1 MIDVESLTIDYGLAD
16 RAVQAVERVDFRL
29 EEGRSL
35 ALIGPSGC
43 GKTSILF
50 ALAGL
55 LSPSNGT
62 IKIGGGPV
70 TGPRRE
76 VALILQ
82 NAGLLP
88 WKTVWQNA
96 NLSLLLAGDYPEH
109 NAGVILDDLG
119 LTEVKSRFP
128 AELSEGMKRR
138 VGIARAL
145 STAPSVLLMD
155 EPLASLDTLTRERIQ
170 DLFLTLWQE
179 HRFSLILVT
188 HDIVEAA
195 FLGQEIIVLTKRPAQ
210 VKATVINPKMGSLDY
225 RQSEAFQGRSTTYG
239 RRSNDETQNHL
250 YRGHHCPGFKEHPA
264 LCEKPGDEPGDHLHR
279 EHRHPPFFVGDSEPR
294 GERDQPF
301 PAPSRPL

>member
-96 NLSLLLAGDYPEH
+96 NLSLLLAGDYPGH

-225 RQSEAFQGRSTTYG
+225 RQSEAFQRTVHDL
-239 RRSNDETQNHL
+239 RE
-250 YRGHHCPGFKEHPA
+250 A
-264 LCEKPGDEPGDHLHR
+264 L
-279 EHRHPPFFVGDSEPR
+279 
-294 GERDQPF
+294 ER
-301 PAPSRPL
+301 